1 MTFHEKSR
9 WIAPLANP
17 GVWGWYFVTAARAFA
32 AGAVLFAFLFAE
44 CVRYAIEILACRRGV
59 A

>member
-9 WIAPLANP
+9 WIALVANLA
-17 GVWGWYFVTAARAFA
+17 VWGWYFVTVAQA
-32 AGAVLFAFLFAE
+32 
-44 CVRYAIEILACRRGV
+44 YRRGL